1 MRNRSYRGRERRENW
16 DKELGRR
23 KGRDKV
29 GEKYDGKRE
38 RGNDCRYGVTDGSAF
53 SISVLSETKI
63 ATVLSMWKTNEICFS
78 QNLFARQGFHWCLSR
93 EFSIGQKRKCFCFK
107 KCVLE

>member
-16 DKELGRR
+16 DKELRRR

-29 GEKYDGKRE
+29 EGKYDGKRE
-38 RGNDCRYGVTDGSAF
+38 REGMTVCRYGVTDGSAF

-63 ATVLSMWKTNEICFS
+63 ATVLSMWKTNEI
-78 QNLFARQGFHWCLSR
+78 
-93 EFSIGQKRKCFCFK
+93 
-107 KCVLE
+107 